1 MSDPLVSIVIP
12 AYNPTSHLLEAI
24 ASAAAQTHPHTEII
38 LVNDGS
44 DEPESLKILE
54 NAAALVGTY
63 LDQPNQGPS
72 AARNAAF
79 RVAAGDLVV
88 PLDADDLLGSTY
100 IATCLSALDAGHA
113 FVYTDI
119 RVFGTERYDE
129 HLGGYNLYRLLERN
143 YLSYAALIRKQEWE
157 RAAGYD
163 EAMRLGYEDW
173 EFWLRMGAHGAF
185 GQHVSEPLFR
195 YRKHGVTRSD
205 IALAHHQELV
215 DYIRQR
221 HPELYEYKSRARI
234 KARWSPAVSII
245 ANRAS
250 REPVSNQTIEDIQV
264 IAPGESPLSATVLN
278 AMDGPLEPQA
288 AEMAALAAW
297 SGRSDLRM
305 ITPTGVAGSHLRRHL
320 LNAGLLSPRS
330 WARHPVRSLGRLIPL
345 RAKEGINKLVGRSV
359 FDLSFYLQ
367 FQPNSVLFGDTVIE
381 PLVYFPKPAEDRRRV
396 ALVTTQLGPGGAEA
410 VLYDIAS
417 TLCSGR
423 FETLLFAT
431 QSRDDRW
438 AAKWRERVTH
448 VYDLAQAVPL
458 DRMAAAIGS
467 AVVNWRC
474 NTLVLQNSLYGY
486 AALPLIKRLLPSIQ
500 IIDVNHYLDEGWD
513 QMAATSDVASY
524 IDRRVALAESVRD
537 RLLAMGTP
545 ASKIVLVRNGV
556 DLERFVTSRMNSAG
570 VKQILFAAR
579 LTPRKQPVLL
589 ADIARE
595 LCGLRPQR
603 DFRFVI
609 AGDGPEGDRVR
620 GRVHK
625 LGLDALFDFRGQ
637 VEDLAPLLVDCDV
650 MILPSRSEG
659 VPLVVL
665 EALASARPVVASKVG
680 AIPEVLDST
689 CGILV
694 ENLDSALAFAQAIN
708 SLLDQPEL
716 REGMGAAG
724 RRKMEAKHDI
734 RKTREAFSRLID
746 QGSSVSVAS
755 TSRSTAME

>member
-44 DEPESLKILE
+44 DQPESLKILE
-54 NAAALVGTY
+54 KAAALVGTY
-63 LDQPNQGPS
+63 LDQSNQGLG

-79 RVAAGDLVV
+79 RAAAGDLMV
-88 PLDADDLLGSTY
+88 PLDADDLLSPTY

-119 RVFGTERYDE
+119 HVFGTERYDE
-129 HLGGYNLYRLLERN
+129 RLDGYNLYRLLERN
-143 YLSYAALIRKQEWE
+143 YLSYAALIRRQEWE
-157 RAAGYD
+157 RAGGYD

-173 EFWLRMGAHGAF
+173 EFWLRLGARGAF

-195 YRKHGVTRSD
+195 YRKHGVSLYNV
-205 IALAHHQELV
+205 ALAHHQELV

-245 ANRAS
+245 ANKAS
-250 REPVSNQTIEDIQV
+250 KELAANQTIEDIQV

-278 AMDGPLEPQA
+278 AMDGPLDPQA
-288 AEMAALAAW
+288 AEMAALGAW
-297 SGRSDLRM
+297 SGRGGHGTIGPPD
-305 ITPTGVAGSHLRRHL
+305 VAGNRLRRHL
-320 LNAGLLSPRS
+320 LNAGLLSLGS
-330 WARHPVRSLGRLIPL
+330 WTRHPVRSLGRLIPL
-345 RAKEGINKLVGRSV
+345 RAKEGINKLAGRSV

-367 FQPNSVLFGDTVIE
+367 FQPNSVLFGETVVE
-381 PLVYFPKPAEDRRRV
+381 PLIYFPKPAEDRRRV

-438 AAKWRERVTH
+438 TAKWRERVAH
-448 VYDLAQAVPL
+448 VYDLARAVPL
-458 DRMAAAIGS
+458 DRMAAALGS

-474 NTLVLQNSLYGY
+474 DTLVLQNSLYGY
-486 AALPLIKRLLPSIQ
+486 AALPLIRRLLPSIQ

-513 QMAATSDVASY
+513 QIAATSDVASY

-537 RLLAMGTP
+537 QLLAMGTP
-545 ASKIVLVRNGV
+545 AAKIALVRNGV
-556 DLERFVTSRMNSAG
+556 DLERFVTSPMNSAG

-609 AGDGPEGDRVR
+609 AGDGPEEDRVR

-637 VEDLAPLLVDCDV
+637 VDDLAPLLVDCDV

-665 EALASARPVVASKVG
+665 EALASARPVVAFQLWHPRR
-680 AIPEVLDST
+680 ALRFRR
-689 CGILV
+689 GIRTSHPFPAR
-694 ENLDSALAFAQAIN
+694 SA
-708 SLLDQPEL
+708 
-716 REGMGAAG
+716 R
-724 RRKMEAKHDI
+724 
-734 RKTREAFSRLID
+734 
-746 QGSSVSVAS
+746 
-755 TSRSTAME
+755 TSRANGRGRTPENGSETRYQKDARSVLSNL